1 MKKIVLILMVSA
13 IANVTTVAQEKL
25 TARNILDYTAERML
39 VSGGIS
45 ANFTTTVFQGTE
57 PQETIN
63 GSIDILG
70 EKYVMKSPVMHTWFN
85 GTDQWNLIVGNGE
98 VNLSSP
104 TPEELQASSP
114 LAFIGMYKHGFD
126 LSSKKAGL
134 RGRKVWEVS
143 LKPKKRGQ
151 EPSLIVISVDS
162 ETYDPMCIRIRNNK
176 DWTRISIN
184 GFKAGAGLTSGHFN
198 YPAQEYPEYE
208 VIDMR

>member
-1 MKKIVLILMVSA
+1 MKKIVLILMASA

-98 VNLSSP
+98 GNLSSP
-104 TPEELQASSP
+104 TPEELQASAP
-114 LAFIGMYKHGFD
+114 LAFIGMYKHGFN
-126 LSSKKAGL
+126 LSSKKAGFFIIIENIL
-134 RGRKVWEVS
+134 NFVRKTAYIW
-143 LKPKKRGQ
+143 
-151 EPSLIVISVDS
+151 
-162 ETYDPMCIRIRNNK
+162 N
-176 DWTRISIN
+176 
-184 GFKAGAGLTSGHFN
+184 
-198 YPAQEYPEYE
+198 
-208 VIDMR
+208 